1 MIGQIKE
8 SDWKI
13 FKELLGL
20 AQERFCQR
28 ALSDIGRTIESATE
42 TSYEKFYE
50 IYNLVRH
57 RDKLIAQSLSE
68 LRRSTATYQLLAMKR
83 LDLVTEEEFARF
95 SDETRGIINKLLA
108 L

>member
-50 IYNLVRH
+50 IYNLVRD